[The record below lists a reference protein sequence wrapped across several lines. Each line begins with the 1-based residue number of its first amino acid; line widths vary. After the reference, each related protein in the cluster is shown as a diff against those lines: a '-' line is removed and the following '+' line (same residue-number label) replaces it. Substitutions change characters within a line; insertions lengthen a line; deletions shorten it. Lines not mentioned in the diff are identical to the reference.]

1 MWEQSRALFL
11 LPLVSNLLAVSA
23 MHLTK
28 EENLELAFKNEAGN
42 QISLFELFPSSA
54 LYAVIL

>member
-11 LPLVSNLLAVSA
+11 LPLVSNLLAVFA

-42 QISLFELFPSSA
+42 QISLFGLFHP
-54 LYAVIL
+54 LLFML

>member
-28 EENLELAFKNEAGN
+28 EENLE
-42 QISLFELFPSSA
+42 
-54 LYAVIL
+54 